1 MSQKVLDPV
10 NCRIFSH
17 LDDVFAAE
25 LDMTFVT
32 DPDHPETG
40 IRAGFDIRSGT
51 GNYHHLEMA
60 GGEWREVFQLLTD
73 ELQRL
78 GVLVHEH
85 NNTMPEKSDLSE
97 ELHQLLQPEEH
108 DRWKNLPGIKAS

>member
-1 MSQKVLDPV
+1 MSQKILDPV

-32 DPDHPETG
+32 DPEHPEEG

-51 GNYHHLEMA
+51 GNFHHLEMA

-73 ELQRL
+73 ELHRL
-78 GVLVHEH
+78 GVLVHKPESA
-85 NNTMPEKSDLSE
+85 PEKNELSR
-97 ELHQLLQPEEH
+97 ELHELLQPEEH
-108 DRWKNLPGIKAS
+108 DRWENLPGLEVA